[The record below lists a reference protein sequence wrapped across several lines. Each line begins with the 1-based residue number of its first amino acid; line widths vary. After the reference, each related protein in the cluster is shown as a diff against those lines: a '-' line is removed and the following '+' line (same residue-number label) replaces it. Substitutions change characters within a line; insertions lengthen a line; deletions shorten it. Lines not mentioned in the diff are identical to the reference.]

1 MDSTAIRVALQQLSA
16 TLGTRNPT
24 EDDVEKS
31 FVGIYHAL
39 GYAVSGRDYRNK
51 TRDASGIPDVLLHNS
66 DRSIQVIV
74 ELKKPSENLEQ
85 HTAQLA
91 NYLKS
96 LREARWGLL
105 SNGKSW
111 RAYQR
116 DGQSIDLVW
125 ECSLEQ
131 LITDATLL
139 EAFARQQIEVT
150 DYQQIAE
157 RLSHANREGLAPQGL
172 NDLATEEFLFTF
184 SLKEGSPFAALV
196 GATQDLLTGLERDS
210 DFVRGAY
217 DFWKKVY
224 AREIATDAI
233 PKLWLA
239 SKLTISATKEG
250 LFAFSYALET
260 AYTLTARLILAKAIQ
275 DKDVNHTVIQT
286 NLAERLLEHLK
297 SKRNLRTNL
306 LEPESYLE
314 ATEDLFDDYART
326 LFTSIYAKDIFDW
339 WRDYGLAA
347 AAPRLA
353 FARAVADLEI
363 ALLRFDFKTLEGDL
377 LGEMYQRYFDPET
390 RKALGEFYTPKAV
403 VDFILDEVGY
413 DGNGALLDPAT
424 GSGTF
429 IVSALRRYLRLNA
442 NKDPVQTLR
451 GITEEFKLVAL
462 DVNPFA
468 VIMAQ
473 IGFASELL
481 PLYSKAI
488 QKDKNFVLRRLPI
501 IRTDSLR
508 QEIIEG
514 EQLAK
519 DGQLGFAFEERE
531 IKAKLELPVKIGTE
545 FLSVEVTFPRLE
557 TAKNDGVVSNVR
569 QWLQALQSVFAA
581 VEVLSQAIDKNKKPP
596 KLETE
601 LKHQLAILHSQTK
614 ELLNYLLPYAQKVWE
629 TLLDL
634 KTNHGDGRFLKTLE
648 DLMLGLVLKHYM
660 RYSFVVGNPPYVR
673 VQNIPE
679 FQRRYWEKNYAW
691 VEKNFDIFIPF
702 IERALHGNK
711 NRTSE
716 ESCWL
721 EEGGRM
727 GFIVPN
733 RFSNVEYASTFR
745 AQLPSSAT
753 ILSITDFKAIKF
765 KPPHASKAES
775 IFAEASVYPAIL
787 IAENT
792 IPTAEYHFRATRMY
806 PVQATITPTEALKA
820 IRNAN
825 LSPSAN
831 RAALMAGGQEY
842 ADVFLQSS
850 QHLSANGWFLMPS
863 SERTVFHKLQAIA
876 QSLDSNLPKNTDQK
890 RRLENYT
897 TTSSGGFQGIAT
909 GLDDVFVLK
918 ELERDDKNG
927 LILVYPKGGTPADA
941 VWLEQ
946 EVLRPFLFGRDV
958 QRWNVG
964 WDKWWVIFP
973 YFRHEDRLLLL
984 PCTDYW
990 EFEITTGKGKTAKP
1004 RRIFDP
1010 EKYPEPS
1017 PMLDK
1022 NFPKLWAYLKNH
1034 ETALRAREKGR
1045 YKVGEEEWRWYD
1057 LARPQSLEYF
1067 EPEKIVL
1074 QVTSNRSNFCFDFG
1088 KHFFAAGGTSG
1099 VYGLSLTSSL
1109 DVKSMAGFLNSHVYD
1124 FRIKQTAS
1132 MFGSGYYSY
1141 GDQFIR
1147 DLPIPDVS
1155 KKDQATIGKFSE
1167 SLTTKA
1173 ALARAL
1179 ALDILAFPDSV
1190 HRQKRSAGKLPDLE
1204 SLEQLLTT
1212 QSLSAEIAWDKNAT
1226 LNQDLL
1232 GEWVLSLPRG
1242 KSASTEFRSQ
1252 NKTLLELVQV
1262 ILEQRKKISRTALL
1276 ELRLPER
1283 QTAQAQYLEML
1294 RTWQSELVQTR
1305 QEIIELEGK
1314 LNDLVYSVFG
1324 LSSQDRKTIEAFL
1337 ERF

>member
-1 MDSTAIRVALQQLSA
+1 MDSTAIRVALQQLLA

-24 EDDVEKS
+24 EDDLEKS
-31 FVGIYHAL
+31 FVGVYHAL

-105 SNGKSW
+105 SNGKTW

-131 LITDATLL
+131 LITDPVLL
-139 EAFARQQIEVT
+139 EAFTRQQIEVT

-157 RLSHANREGLAPQGL
+157 RLSQANREGLAPQGL

-196 GATQDLLTGLERDS
+196 GATQDLLIGLEHGS

-224 AREIATDAI
+224 AREIAADDI

-239 SKLTISATKEG
+239 SKLPISASKEG
-250 LFAFSYALET
+250 LFKFSYALET

-339 WRDYGLAA
+339 WRDYSMAA
-347 AAPRLA
+347 SAPRLA
-353 FARAVADLEI
+353 FARAVADLLV

-581 VEVLSQAIDKNKKPP
+581 VEVLSQAVDKNKKLP

-601 LKHQLAILHSQTK
+601 LKHQLAIQHSQTK
-614 ELLNYLLPYAQKVWE
+614 ELLAYLLPYAQKVWE

-702 IERALHGNK
+702 IERALHGNN
-711 NRTSE
+711 NRTAE

-721 EEGGRM
+721 ETGGRM

-753 ILSITDFKAIKF
+753 VLSITDFKAIKF
-765 KPPHASKAES
+765 KPVHATKAES

-792 IPTAEYHFRATRMY
+792 IPSTEYHFRAARMY
-806 PVQATITPTEALKA
+806 PVQATITPTDALKA
-820 IRNAN
+820 IQNAKI
-825 LSPSAN
+825 SPSAN
-831 RAALMAGGQEY
+831 RAALMVGGQEY

-850 QHLSANGWFLMPS
+850 QHLNANGWFLMPS
-863 SERTVFHKLQAIA
+863 HERTVFNKLQAIA
-876 QSLDSNLPKNTDQK
+876 ESKDSNLPENTDQK

-897 TTSSGGFQGIAT
+897 TTSSGGFAGIQT
-909 GLDDVFVLK
+909 SLDDLMVLK

-927 LILVYPKGGTPADA
+927 LILVYSKGGTPADA

-946 EVLRPFLFGRDV
+946 EVLRPFVFGKDV
-958 QRWNVG
+958 DKWNVG

-973 YFRHEDRLLLL
+973 YLEHLGNWLLM
-984 PCTDYW
+984 PTKQYW
-990 EFEITTGKGKTAKP
+990 EFERLVGKKRK
-1004 RRIFDP
+1004 RVFDLSL
-1010 EKYPEPS
+1010 YPDS
-1017 PMLDK
+1017 CPMLDEH
-1022 NFPKLWAYLKNH
+1022 FPQLWKYLKQH
-1034 ETALRAREKGR
+1034 EKAFRTRENNKYIKNSQQESHWYEIGYARSLNSATRKNKLLLQTNALRSEIAVDTIG
-1045 YKVGEEEWRWYD
+1045 
-1057 LARPQSLEYF
+1057 
-1067 EPEKIVL
+1067 VL
-1074 QVTSNRSNFCFDFG
+1074 
-1088 KHFFAAGGTSG
+1088 FAGSGTHNA
-1099 VYGLSLTSSL
+1099 YGLALSSLLDAHYFAGLFSADLTNFLVKLTSS
-1109 DVKSMAGFLNSHVYD
+1109 V
-1124 FRIKQTAS
+1124 
-1132 MFGSGYYSY
+1132 FGGGYYSF
-1141 GDQFIR
+1141 GDQFIKN
-1147 DLPIPDVS
+1147 LPIPKANPKQHNQIV
-1155 KKDQATIGKFSE
+1155 ALVH

-1179 ALDILAFPDSV
+1179 AQDISGFPESV
-1190 HRQKRSAGKLPDLE
+1190 DRKKRSAGSIPDLE
-1204 SLEQLLTT
+1204 SLGQLLTT
-1212 QSLSAEIAWDKNAT
+1212 QSLNNEIVWDKKAT

-1232 GEWVLSLPRG
+1232 GEWVLSIPRG
-1242 KSASTEFRSQ
+1242 KSASTEFRSL
-1252 NKTLLELVQV
+1252 NKTLLEMVQV
-1262 ILEQRKKISRTALL
+1262 MLEQRKKISRTELLAL
-1276 ELRLPER
+1276 RVPER
-1283 QTAQAQYLEML
+1283 QNAQRQYLEL
-1294 RTWQSELVQTR
+1294 LQTWQTELGQTR
-1305 QEIIELEGK
+1305 QEIVTLEGE

-1324 LSSQDRKTIEAFL
+1324 LNSQDRKTIEAFL